1 MIPGVILASGVS
13 SRMGRSKALLSV
25 GSNGPSF
32 VRHIATTLLEGGVSD
47 VLVIGRPE
55 DAALRSEVEQLGARV
70 RFVENPNAAHGQL
83 SSVVAGINA
92 VDHPGTRAVVITP
105 VDVPLVRAA
114 SVAAVIDA
122 FVLLHAPIVRA
133 TSGGRH
139 GHPVL
144 FAHPLFGEL
153 RRADPAVGAK
163 SVMRAHEAEIANVE
177 VADPGVLT
185 DVDSPEDYERLF
197 GPPL

>member
-1 MIPGVILASGVS
+1 MPAPVTYRGCSRTHSERRYEPCVASPLHADGGNPRRIAPMIPGVILASGVS

-32 VRHIATTLLEGGVSD
+32 VRHIAVTLLEGGVSD

-55 DAALRSEVEQLGARV
+55 DAALRSEVELLGARV

-105 VDVPLVRAA
+105 FDVPLVRAA
-114 SVAAVIDA
+114 SVAA
-122 FVLLHAPIVRA
+122 
-133 TSGGRH
+133 S
-139 GHPVL
+139 
-144 FAHPLFGEL
+144 
-153 RRADPAVGAK
+153 
-163 SVMRAHEAEIANVE
+163 
-177 VADPGVLT
+177 
-185 DVDSPEDYERLF
+185 
-197 GPPL
+197 